1 MEVKDFVDQNCIAFQ
16 KMYADLDISYDTF
29 IQTSDVKLHYPGAQ
43 ELWRRI
49 DAAGDLYKKSYSGY
63 YCEGCEAIKLEKD
76 LLEDRCPDHPNL
88 TLQLI
93 EEENYFFRLSKYR
106 EQIAELIRNG
116 SYHIAPESR
125 KKEILAFLE
134 KAEDVSFSRQKSKM
148 PRGIPVPNDP
158 EHVMYVWCDA
168 LSNYLTGQGFGL
180 NDEWKKVWPADLH
193 VIGKDILRFHAAFW
207 PAMLL
212 SAQIALPK
220 TLLAHGF
227 LTLNGEKMS
236 KSTGNV
242 LDPMQPIEKY
252 GRDALVF
259 NLLYDVSLL
268 NDGDFSLER
277 IDAVYHSMLIGA
289 WGNLINRVVSLSQ
302 KYGITQGVAHPD
314 HLAARNETS
323 NWDYEHLLAQFEANY
338 LENFHLQTFLQDWY
352 AQVQQANEFIAHAE
366 PWKKYKVE
374 ETREDAIA
382 DLEFL
387 LYIIK
392 NLALFSSIFLTQG
405 FTKLQTILGIE
416 ALNQIDTAQNMNKSL
431 VQQALNLQTFK
442 VTLSPEILYQ
452 KKESAE

>member
-1 MEVKDFVDQNCIAFQ
+1 M
-16 KMYADLDISYDTF
+16 
-29 IQTSDVKLHYPGAQ
+29 
-43 ELWRRI
+43 
-49 DAAGDLYKKSYSGY
+49 
-63 YCEGCEAIKLEKD
+63 
-76 LLEDRCPDHPNL
+76 
-88 TLQLI
+88 
-93 EEENYFFRLSKYR
+93 
-106 EQIAELIRNG
+106 IRDG
-116 SYHIAPESR
+116 SYRIAPESR

-180 NDEWKKVWPADLH
+180 NDHWEKVWPADLH

-242 LDPMQPIEKY
+242 IDPMQPLEEY

-302 KYGITQGVAHPD
+302 KYGITQGVAHSD
-314 HLAARNETS
+314 RLAARNMTS
-323 NWDYEHLLAQFEANY
+323 TWDYENLLAQFESKY
-338 LENFHLQTFLQDWY
+338 LEDFHLQIFLQDWY

-366 PWKKYKVE
+366 PWKKYKAE
-374 ETREDAIA
+374 ETREEAIA

-392 NLALFSSIFLTQG
+392 NLALLSAIFLTQG
-405 FTKLQTILGIE
+405 FTKLQNILGIE
-416 ALNQIDTAQNMNKSL
+416 ALYQINTAQNMDKSL
-431 VQQALNLQTFK
+431 VQQALNLQKFEVK
-442 VTLSPEILYQ
+442 LNPEILYQ
-452 KKESAE
+452 KKETAE